1 MSKHSI
7 KLLAVF
13 IAATCLIL
21 PSCNR
26 SKALYLVPIGT
37 FDGIS
42 MEELKRH
49 YQQKFAI
56 NVEVLPLLPF
66 DQTTFSSA
74 RRQLIAEELVS
85 QIKRSYP
92 KESTNKNAVII
103 GLTDGDM
110 YIDKMN
116 WQFAFGYRAENRF
129 AVIATAR
136 MNPVNFREPADLKL
150 LASRLRKNDYQ
161 KYRHPVLR

>member
-1 MSKHSI
+1 M
-7 KLLAVF
+7 
-13 IAATCLIL
+13 
-21 PSCNR
+21 
-26 SKALYLVPIGT
+26 
-37 FDGIS
+37 
-42 MEELKRH
+42 
-49 YQQKFAI
+49 
-56 NVEVLPLLPF
+56 
-66 DQTTFSSA
+66 
-74 RRQLIAEELVS
+74 S

-150 LASRLRKNDYQ
+150 LASRLRKMITKNIGILYFDKEQ
-161 KYRHPVLR
+161 NSNPRSVLYDNVMGLEELDSMGEDF